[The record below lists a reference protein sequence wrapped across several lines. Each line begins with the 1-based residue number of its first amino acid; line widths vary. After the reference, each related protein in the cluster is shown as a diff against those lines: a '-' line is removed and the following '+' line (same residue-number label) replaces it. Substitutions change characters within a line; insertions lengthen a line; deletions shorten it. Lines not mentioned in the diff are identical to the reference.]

1 VEVDKHLDV
10 NDFQV
15 LGASAVGTG
24 LLVFLEPVAIVLY
37 IIAQS
42 LLIAY
47 LIRKHIKLNNK
58 K

>member
-1 VEVDKHLDV
+1 VEIDKNIDT

-15 LGASAVGTG
+15 VGVSLAGTG